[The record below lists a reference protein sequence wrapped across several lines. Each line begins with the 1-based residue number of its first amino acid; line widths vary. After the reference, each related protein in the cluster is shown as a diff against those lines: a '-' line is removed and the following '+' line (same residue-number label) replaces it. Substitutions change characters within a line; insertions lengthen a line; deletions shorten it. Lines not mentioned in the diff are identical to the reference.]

1 MGMKSDRVVDW
12 EMCPP
17 RPACSQG
24 RHPSTQPH
32 GGSREAWGKPN
43 QSRVTSVLFR
53 FICRDELLSQ
63 GTEWKSG
70 ARVSPCP
77 RRMGPPVLSE
87 SCAASPSWIAEGW
100 RGLPADRRA
109 RCSQDCQ
116 AELCRER
123 VCRGGG
129 QVAAWTACFS
139 RLGAETS
146 AGPPCPAQAFPTG
159 TCFQGR
165 HM

>member
-1 MGMKSDRVVDW
+1 MGDVSSKAGLFSGAPS
-12 EMCPP
+12 ECPAS
-17 RPACSQG
+17 RWVE
-24 RHPSTQPH
+24 
-32 GGSREAWGKPN
+32 GGLGEGEKPN

-63 GTEWKSG
+63 GTEWNSG

-87 SCAASPSWIAEGW
+87 SCAASPSWITEGW
-100 RGLPADRRA
+100 RGPPADRRA

-123 VCRGGG
+123 VCHGGG

-146 AGPPCPAQAFPTG
+146 VGPPCPAQAFPMG

-165 HM
+165 HV